1 MRRKWAGPGKKSP
14 NRWRPPF
21 PAGERSWF
29 RRGRSSRRS
38 PGRPGKKMPG
48 SFPSPG
54 AKRTVRFPSSIF
66 RRTSDCPWPWPNA
79 PGSTARR
86 PRGES
91 PRPNPISAIFGPGRW
106 SRPPPAGRGI
116 SFRFSRRRAR
126 SRAIRR
132 VSFEGRKAIALLNL
146 RADRA
151 FRTRRWLE
159 ALRDGFFAGFDRV
172 VFIGEQAPAL
182 GRLKLP
188 RSAGIPAIGA
198 LAGRSPAKVTNA
210 LWSMSAGEAVVTG
223 VGNIAGL
230 GGALVEYWDAA
241 GTRIPC

>member
-1 MRRKWAGPGKKSP
+1 SRGIASAEPDFGDLRAWSVVSP
-14 NRWRPPF
+14 
-21 PAGERSWF
+21 AS
-29 RRGRSSRRS
+29 GRTWH
-38 PGRPGKKMPG
+38 
-48 SFPSPG
+48 F
-54 AKRTVRFPSSIF
+54 VSIF
-66 RRTSDCPWPWPNA
+66 AANEPE
-79 PGSTARR
+79 STRIAL
-86 PRGES
+86 E
-91 PRPNPISAIFGPGRW
+91 
-106 SRPPPAGRGI
+106 
-116 SFRFSRRRAR
+116 RAR
-126 SRAIRR
+126 RR